1 MPNNP
6 GNKGFNYSSQISD
19 SYPRR
24 EDLLRMDYNVS
35 SKVRVFGHYIGNSDS
50 LSSYYGSFVLG
61 LTVPITPITDV
72 RPGKSIGTGFTW
84 TINPTTTNEFN
95 FGYGHNQIN
104 IDAATDALTK
114 KTLGLSALPVLYPS
128 AVQGDYVSNFR
139 FGGSRLA
146 NDPTLNT
153 NRAPFY
159 NYNTTLDWSDSF
171 SKVMN
176 GHVIKAG
183 VFAQRSRKDQ
193 TTDATS
199 NGEYQF
205 GDNASN
211 PLDSGYGYANA
222 ALGIYQTFTQGSSY
236 AIGQYR
242 YWDVE
247 GYVQD
252 TWKVSRKLTLDYGL
266 RLAFYQPQ
274 YDSALQTS
282 TFLPERYQSSKAS
295 VLYRPGLDA
304 TNSKVAVDP
313 TTGKTGPALLIG
325 KIVPSTQNLL
335 NGIALAGKDTSKYLM
350 DTHYPVWSPRFGF
363 AYDITGE
370 AKYVLRGGGGIYYDR
385 YQGNMVFSM
394 LGNPPT
400 TVSPTL
406 YNGNVAEI
414 NPANAVL
421 GPVGVFA
428 FAQDGK
434 LPTVYNYSLSLQSRL
449 PGQFVLDTAFVGS
462 QSRHLLQRI
471 NLNAIPYDVTFQS
484 AYQDP
489 TKVASSPTAV
499 LGNNALDRDF
509 LRPYPGFGDITLRQF
524 GGTSNYNSLQV
535 SVNRR
540 FSSQFFFQLSYTY
553 SKALGTTSGDDDYI
567 RIDANTRKAN
577 YAPLT
582 FDRRQNLAVNYV
594 WDLPNAS
601 KMFGHKRAVG
611 LLLDGWQISGITRLS
626 TGAPRSVGYS
636 IPGIGNQNLTGSY
649 TEGTR
654 VTATGISPNTGTDS
668 PYNRINP
675 AAFGLP
681 YVGSRGLDIGQNYLT
696 DPGVNN
702 WDISLQKEF
711 SIKERQRLQFRV
723 DAFNAF
729 NHTQFSGLNS
739 TLNFT
744 SLTNAT
750 VTNLPFKADGT
761 VNNIN
766 GFGTVSGA
774 RDPRFIQ
781 LLVRFQF

>member
-1 MPNNP
+1 V
-6 GNKGFNYSSQISD
+6 IS
-19 SYPRR
+19 
-24 EDLLRMDYNVS
+24 
-35 SKVRVFGHYIGNSDS
+35 
-50 LSSYYGSFVLG
+50 
-61 LTVPITPITDV
+61 
-72 RPGKSIGTGFTW
+72 
-84 TINPTTTNEFN
+84 PTSTNEFN

-104 IDAATDALTK
+104 IDATTDALTK
-114 KTLGLSALPVLYPS
+114 SKLGLSSLPVLYPK
-128 AVQGDYVSNFR
+128 AVQQDYTSNFL
-139 FGGSRLA
+139 FTGSRLA
-146 NDPTLNT
+146 NGPTLNT

-159 NYNTTLDWSDSF
+159 NYNTTLDWSDSY

-183 VFAQRSRKDQ
+183 FFAQRSRKDQ

-199 NGEYQF
+199 NGEYNF
-205 GDNASN
+205 GDNSSN
-211 PLDSGYGYANA
+211 PLDTGYGYANA
-222 ALGIYQTFTQGSSY
+222 ALGVYQTFVQGSSY

-252 TWKVSRKLTLDYGL
+252 TWKVTRKLTLDYGL
-266 RLAFYQPQ
+266 RIAFYQPQ

-282 TFLPERYQSSKAS
+282 TFLPDRYQASKAS
-295 VLYRPGLDA
+295 ILYRPGLEG
-304 TNSKVAVDP
+304 TTKVAIDP
-313 TTGKTGPALLIG
+313 TTGKSGPSLLIG

-335 NGIALAGKDTSKYLM
+335 NGVAVAGKDTSKYLM
-350 DTHYPVWSPRFGF
+350 DTHYPIWGPRFGF
-363 AYDITGE
+363 AYDVTGD
-370 AKYVLRGGGGIYYDR
+370 AKYVVRGGAGIYYDR

-406 YNGNVAEI
+406 YNGNAAEI
-414 NPANAVL
+414 NPNNAVL
-421 GPVGVFA
+421 APVGVFA

-434 LPTVYNYSLSLQSRL
+434 LPTVYNYSLSVQSRL
-449 PGQFVLDTAFVGS
+449 PGQLVLDTAYVGS

-471 NLNAIPYDVTFQS
+471 NLNAIDYNATFAAQN
-484 AYQDP
+484 QDP
-489 TKVASSPTAV
+489 TKVAASPTAV

-524 GGTSNYNSLQV
+524 GGTANYNSLQV
-535 SVNRR
+535 SLNRR
-540 FSSQFFFQLSYTY
+540 FSNQFFMQMSYTWA
-553 SKALGTTSGDDDYI
+553 KALGTTSGDDDYI

-582 FDRRQNLAVNYV
+582 FDRRQTLAINYV
-594 WDLPNAS
+594 WEVPKGSNL
-601 KMFGHKRAVG
+601 FGHNRAAGVV
-611 LLLDGWQISGITRLS
+611 LDGWQLSGLTRMQ
-626 TGAPRSVGYS
+626 TGAPRSIGYS

-654 VTATGISPNTGTDS
+654 VIATGVSPNTGSDN

-696 DPGVNN
+696 DPGINN
-702 WDISLQKEF
+702 WDISVQKEF
-711 SIKERQRLQFRV
+711 SIKERCHIQFRV

-729 NHTQFSGLNS
+729 NHTQFNGLNA
-739 TLNFT
+739 TMNFT
-744 SLTNAT
+744 SLTNPT
-750 VTNLPFKADGT
+750 VTNLPFKADGS

-774 RDPRFIQ
+774 RDPRFLQTLI
-781 LLVRFQF
+781 RFTF